1 MIETIKILYLE
12 HNAGTVLTV
21 SATLKAAG
29 IDAKL
34 KVVDNGPAF
43 LEELSGFA
51 PNLIIASDAFPALSA
66 ADALSALKQYSPA
79 VPFMVLANEGTDAQQ
94 IVRLIKQG
102 ACDYILK
109 KDIHTL
115 PAAVL
120 VATHD
125 AAIPPKAQLTEQNY
139 RQIVETAQE
148 GIWIV
153 DQDLITV
160 FVNQKTCDILGY
172 PAEEMIGRDKSDFRY
187 NHNSSD
193 TLARAEKRRQGI
205 AETHES
211 TFINK
216 SGAHVQCIV
225 ATNGLFDADGKYTG
239 SLAMLTDITGRKE
252 HENALKHSEANLSA
266 VIENTSD
273 LVYSLDRNLK
283 VITYNQL
290 FKNTI
295 KHVYGFDI
303 FTGVSTLEMIS
314 GYDAE
319 VGRKW
324 ENIYQRALDGETQQ
338 FVNEYTFGPEKVYL
352 SYSINPIRESGQV
365 IGLSCF
371 SRDITKQKLDEAAIR
386 KSEASLRTIFNNTD
400 AACMLID
407 GQGNIVSFNNLAQ
420 QLSEVTTGCKIAE
433 GSAVLDCI
441 PTQNHA
447 FVLEILENTRN
458 GGVMHY
464 QESRL
469 IKGQAKWFDI
479 TWAGIKDQQY
489 EDFGYIYTVKDV
501 TDKKRLEIE
510 REKITADLLQRNKAL
525 EQFTYI
531 ISHNLRAPVANI
543 IGLSSLLSGS
553 SHEDIELAEIVDSI
567 SRSADKL
574 DDTIL
579 DLNRVLQVSQTP
591 NEHIERIR
599 LSKLVED
606 IKLSIRHLIE
616 KEQVSIRADFETA
629 EIVSLKSFI
638 HSILY
643 NLILNSIKYRNR
655 VVSPEIV
662 ISAKTANGKITIN
675 FRDNGRGIDTSKYS
689 EDIFGL
695 YKRFDTSVEGKG
707 IGLFMVKTQVE
718 SLGGTIAITSV
729 LNKGTEFIINL
740 PQQQLMAG

>member
-1 MIETIKILYLE
+1 MSATIKILYLE
-12 HNAGTVLTV
+12 HNAGAAILV
-21 SATLKAAG
+21 ADTLKAVG
-29 IDAKL
+29 IDAML
-34 KVVDNGPAF
+34 KVVDNGPGY
-43 LEELSGFA
+43 LEALSGFV
-51 PNLIIASDAFPALSA
+51 PNLVIASDALPALSA
-66 ADALSALKQYSPA
+66 AEALTALKQYSPA
-79 VPFMVLANEGTDAQQ
+79 IPFMVLAYAGTDAQQ
-94 IVRLIKQG
+94 IVSLIKQG
-102 ACDYILK
+102 ACDYIPKQDLHK
-109 KDIHTL
+109 L

-120 VATHD
+120 SATND
-125 AAIPPKAQLTEQNY
+125 AALPKKPQLTEQNY

-148 GIWIV
+148 GIWIL
-153 DQDLITV
+153 DQDLVTV
-160 FVNQKTCDILGY
+160 FVNKKTCDMLGY
-172 PAEEMIGRDKSDFRY
+172 SAEEIIGRRNSDFKYGY
-187 NHNSSD
+187 NPND
-193 TLARAEKRRQGI
+193 IIARAEQRRLGKT
-205 AETHES
+205 ETHES
-211 TFINK
+211 TFVTK

-225 ATNGLFDADGKYTG
+225 ATNGLFDSGGNYTG
-239 SLAMLTDITGRKE
+239 SLAMLTDITGRKA

-283 VITYNQL
+283 IITYNQL

-303 FTGVSTLEMIS
+303 FTGASTLDMIS
-314 GYDAE
+314 GFDAE

-324 ENIYQRALDGETQQ
+324 ESIYQRALDGETQQ

-352 SYSINPIRESGQV
+352 SYSINPIRESGEV

-386 KSEASLRTIFNNTD
+386 KSEASLRTILNNTD

-407 GQGNIVSFNNLAQ
+407 GQGNIVSFNTLAQ
-420 QLSEVTTGCKIAE
+420 QLAKVTTGYEIAE

-441 PTQNHA
+441 PTDNHA

-458 GGVMHY
+458 GGVLHY

-469 IKGQAKWFDI
+469 IKGHAKWFDI

-553 SHEDIELAEIVDSI
+553 ATENSEIAEIVDSI

-574 DDTIL
+574 DDIIL
-579 DLNRVLQVSQTP
+579 DLNRVLQMSQTP
-591 NEHIERIR
+591 NEHIERIK
-599 LSKLVED
+599 LPGLVED
-606 IKLSIRHLIE
+606 IKLSIGHLIE

-643 NLILNSIKYRNR
+643 NLILNSIKYRNPLLE
-655 VVSPEIV
+655 PEIA
-662 ISAKTANGKITIN
+662 ISAKTANGKITIRY
-675 FRDNGRGIDTSKYS
+675 RDNGRGIDTSKYS
-689 EDIFGL
+689 EEIFGL